1 MPKWVNSERKIYLSQ
16 VLASHFNTLK
26 GWNLDLTTG
35 EIYNDEYNDY
45 IQRLIK
51 TWVEADREEANALW
65 KRERKAL
72 HSLNEKRLPLRGRFN
87 NVSSVIWHEQQP
99 IYYLESIGM
108 NGLTCKPFAKVKMA
122 SSYYHL
128 YIDLGDCLKSISKN
142 RKRKAIRYHKPL
154 PQSVDELINDKIA
167 NAVKHYL
174 S

>member
-1 MPKWVNSERKIYLSQ
+1 MSFSLSF
-16 VLASHFNTLK
+16 LIL
-26 GWNLDLTTG
+26 LTG

-51 TWVEADREEANALW
+51 TWVEVDREEAVALW
-65 KRERKAL
+65 ERERKAL
-72 HSLNEKRLPLRGRFN
+72 HTLNEKRLPLRGRFN
-87 NVSSVIWHEQQP
+87 NVSSVIWHETQP

-128 YIDLGDCLKSISKN
+128 YIDLGDCLKTVSKHK
-142 RKRKAIRYHKPL
+142 KRKAIRYHKPL
-154 PQSVDELINDKIA
+154 PQSVDELIRDKIA

-174 S
+174 C

>member
-1 MPKWVNSERKIYLSQ
+1 
-16 VLASHFNTLK
+16 
-26 GWNLDLTTG
+26 
-35 EIYNDEYNDY
+35 
-45 IQRLIK
+45 
-51 TWVEADREEANALW
+51 
-65 KRERKAL
+65 
-72 HSLNEKRLPLRGRFN
+72 
-87 NVSSVIWHEQQP
+87 
-99 IYYLESIGM
+99 M
-108 NGLTCKPFAKVKMA
+108 NGLTCKPFAKVKIA